1 MIKIILL
8 EKIINI
14 IIIIMNIIIIIIM
27 RIIIMRIYD
36 SKYTKCN

>member
-14 IIIIMNIIIIIIM
+14 IIIIMNIIIIVIM